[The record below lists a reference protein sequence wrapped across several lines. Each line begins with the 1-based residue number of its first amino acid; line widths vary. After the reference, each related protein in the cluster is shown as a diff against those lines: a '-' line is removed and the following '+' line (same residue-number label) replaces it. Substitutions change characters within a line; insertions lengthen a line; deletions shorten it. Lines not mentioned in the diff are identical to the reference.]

1 MSQSLIIYLRMPC
14 LASYV
19 QLCLTLDCEDLSPFT
34 PMTDEDS
41 VVFSKLTYLGCASV
55 NAPRSE
61 VEALRMMSI
70 LRSQCQISLD
80 VTLSVPN
87 VSEGTVRYEAH
98 SGVLCD
104 CVHLILFPF
113 SKGNKLPLYL
123 GGNMSNLGF
132 RLVEKVGF
140 KEIWEKWCF
149 EFVYQR
155 CFTSKDQYEILW
167 WSKVSPKP

>member
-1 MSQSLIIYLRMPC
+1 
-14 LASYV
+14 
-19 QLCLTLDCEDLSPFT
+19 
-34 PMTDEDS
+34 MTDEDS

-104 CVHLILFPF
+104 FMHLILLPF
-113 SKGNKLPLYL
+113 SKGNVLPAYL
-123 GGNMSNLGF
+123 GGDVIGISLSIKSGF
-132 RLVEKVGF
+132 
-140 KEIWEKWCF
+140 
-149 EFVYQR
+149 
-155 CFTSKDQYEILW
+155 
-167 WSKVSPKP
+167 

>member
-1 MSQSLIIYLRMPC
+1 MFLRC
-14 LASYV
+14 FCHLVSDESISDNLLTYDLSCFLLST
-19 QLCLTLDCEDLSPFT
+19 LCLTLDCEDLSPFT

-98 SGVLCD
+98 SGILCD
-104 CVHLILFPF
+104 CVHLILFHF
-113 SKGNKLPLYL
+113 SRGRKLPVYL
-123 GGNMSNLGF
+123 GGDMSNLGF
-132 RLVEKVGF
+132 HLVEKVGF
-140 KEIWEKWCF
+140 KEI
-149 EFVYQR
+149 
-155 CFTSKDQYEILW
+155 
-167 WSKVSPKP
+167 

>member
-1 MSQSLIIYLRMPC
+1 
-14 LASYV
+14 
-19 QLCLTLDCEDLSPFT
+19 
-34 PMTDEDS
+34 MTDEDS

-87 VSEGTVRYEAH
+87 VSEGTVRYEAC

-104 CVHLILFPF
+104 CVQ
-113 SKGNKLPLYL
+113 GR
-123 GGNMSNLGF
+123 GMSLSTAA
-132 RLVEKVGF
+132 
-140 KEIWEKWCF
+140 WWCSF
-149 EFVYQR
+149 L
-155 CFTSKDQYEILW
+155 KA
-167 WSKVSPKP
+167 KP

>member
-1 MSQSLIIYLRMPC
+1 
-14 LASYV
+14 
-19 QLCLTLDCEDLSPFT
+19 
-34 PMTDEDS
+34 MTDEDS

-98 SGVLCD
+98 SVVLCD
-104 CVHLILFPF
+104 CVHLILIPF
-113 SKGNKLPLYL
+113 SKGNGLPVYL
-123 GGNMSNLGF
+123 GGDMSNLGF
-132 RLVEKVGF
+132 RLGEKVGF
-140 KEIWEKWCF
+140 KEF
-149 EFVYQR
+149 
-155 CFTSKDQYEILW
+155 
-167 WSKVSPKP
+167 